1 MCDFDTWKDCLSFL
15 SISVIWNLGCILI
28 NKKDNPI
35 TRLFSS
41 TIINNYEDTKAYRS
55 EYSRRMDELNTIFKS
70 KENWNNVDIY
80 LKYINLSVLHL
91 NINDSY
97 EDIEIHVR
105 KSYPMCF
112 SYACLILSFYSLL
125 GLSLIPIIELN
136 WVLNAY
142 TTFSAFVVLT
152 LTILLIIEFY
162 KLIFRKK
169 EKDIDENFS
178 TKYLVWEV
186 YWALLGIGV
195 SIKISDQQCLSAIYS
210 NLEPYACYATI
221 VLPYIPFIVCFI
233 WYSIVRVISW
243 IKLVK
248 INKYK
253 KEFDK
258 LYDELKKKM
267 DE

>member
-152 LTILLIIEFY
+152 LTIL
-162 KLIFRKK
+162 
-169 EKDIDENFS
+169 
-178 TKYLVWEV
+178 
-186 YWALLGIGV
+186 
-195 SIKISDQQCLSAIYS
+195 
-210 NLEPYACYATI
+210 P
-221 VLPYIPFIVCFI
+221 
-233 WYSIVRVISW
+233 
-243 IKLVK
+243 
-248 INKYK
+248 
-253 KEFDK
+253 
-258 LYDELKKKM
+258 
-267 DE
+267 